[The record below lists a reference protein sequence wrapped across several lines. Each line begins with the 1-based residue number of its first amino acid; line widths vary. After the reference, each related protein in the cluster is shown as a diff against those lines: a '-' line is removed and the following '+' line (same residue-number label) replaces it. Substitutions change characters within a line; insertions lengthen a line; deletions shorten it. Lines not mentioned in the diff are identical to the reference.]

1 MLPAALRRRLEGS
14 KNRKANGTEHPETRQ
29 REPETQNELK
39 EQIIKKS
46 LIKMTRNW
54 FWDAHKRP
62 ENTYHYS
69 RHKKDFQKQIHFFL
83 VF

>member
-1 MLPAALRRRLEGS
+1 MVTRAYLYNRLLSCITQSFPNRLFYFCGAMLPAALRRRLEGS

-46 LIKMTRNW
+46 LIKMTRN
-54 FWDAHKRP
+54 
-62 ENTYHYS
+62 
-69 RHKKDFQKQIHFFL
+69 
-83 VF
+83 